1 MPQKSTDTKKTF
13 FVSSLH
19 FTTTTA
25 HIDNRLYVL
34 TELSDLLYL
43 EKNEPFNFALAKVK
57 LRKQLKLT
65 LTEFRAVYTAY
76 KLQRWA
82 VK

>member
-1 MPQKSTDTKKTF
+1 MNKPNYSRKSPY
-13 FVSSLH
+13 
-19 FTTTTA
+19 
-25 HIDNRLYVL
+25 IDNRLYVL

-76 KLQRWA
+76 KLQRG
-82 VK
+82 VV

>member
-1 MPQKSTDTKKTF
+1 MPQKFADSKKTF
-13 FVSSLH
+13 FASSLH

-25 HIDNRLYVL
+25 HIDNRLYIL

-43 EKNEPFNFALAKVK
+43 EKHEPFTFALAKVK

-76 KLQRWA
+76 KLQRG
-82 VK
+82 VV